1 MDEMQNNASKLFCK
15 STDFQ
20 LLARIENWHEYQRF
34 NIAPRLI
41 DPVQTAARQ
50 EPANIVTCRAK
61 PQCEGQAQTGPVSAC
76 RLCKVESFYT
86 KSPSISSVWKLIFY
100 KITFDIKFQALPT
113 HVGSFE
119 KFNIS

>member
-1 MDEMQNNASKLFCK
+1 MQKNKALNCFAKV
-15 STDFQ
+15 
-20 LLARIENWHEYQRF
+20 RIFICWPEYQRF
-34 NIAPRLI
+34 NIASRLI

-61 PQCEGQAQTGPVSAC
+61 PQCEEQAQPGPVSAFK
-76 RLCKVESFYT
+76 LCKVETFYT
-86 KSPSISSVWKLIFY
+86 KSPPINSVRKLIFY